1 MPDNG
6 EQLNII
12 SQQIDTVIQLLQM
25 RAAETGEQTVQES
38 VDQDTAARE
47 MSATKDESKSMEDKP
62 RQVVKEADPVKI
74 LGFSP
79 KALDNLSASI
89 GTSSAKEVSKVTD
102 KTGGFVQGLIDSIG
116 MPLLALAG
124 GITALLASSNI
135 NFGAFEGVANMLGK
149 YGLVGGLKMFVK
161 PFAKLLGKNVL
172 KRIPVVGALV
182 SFYTAYERF
191 RNKDYVRMGIDIVSG
206 LLNLVPTG
214 ITQILSFGLDMFT
227 AFLDTKYQGES
238 GNDELKADA
247 LDLVKT
253 FVDPLLAA
261 IGGVNT
267 LKYIPFI
274 GTFFHASDAFNHFK
288 SGDYGLGLA
297 STAQAIAL
305 LFPVVG
311 TAVSAGI
318 GILKAIADPSQKKQD
333 PIAGSVIDFASKI
346 GDAFTSLISDWYNS
360 LDDDGVTKWLLDK
373 AMPDSWRAALGAKK
387 SSKPRMDVWNDKSIS
402 KTLGADG
409 ATQTRAQEF
418 ESNQSNQHEERQM
431 ITTPSGGER
440 PALTYKKIGGLSPS
454 MLRRLKEATDKH
466 GWTDQE
472 LKMIDNQLAHI
483 EKINNTISE
492 DSPIS
497 KINNTTSEDSPI
509 SKKASNTF
517 AGGISVGG
525 AFGGYR
531 QSGGPVSSGQT
542 YMVGEAGPEI
552 FTPSESGNI
561 TSNDDI
567 TNLLKQNN
575 DVLVKLADNI
585 MTAIE
590 STGNVVNNTSVA
602 SNAVNYSDSTASV
615 KSFRDQV
622 RDTMFK

>member
-25 RAAETGEQTVQES
+25 RAVETGEQTVQES

-47 MSATKDESKSMEDKP
+47 MSATKDESKPMEDKP

-79 KALDNLSASI
+79 RALDNLSTSI
-89 GTSSAKEVSKVTD
+89 GSNSAKEVAKVTD
-102 KTGGFVQGLIDSIG
+102 KSGGFVEGLINSIG

-135 NFGAFEGVANMLGK
+135 NFGAFEGVTNMLGK
-149 YGLVGGLKMFVK
+149 YGLVGGLKMFIK
-161 PFAKLLGKNVL
+161 PFAKLLSKNVL

-182 SFYTAYERF
+182 SFYTAHERF
-191 RNKDYVRMGIDIVSG
+191 KEKDYVRMGLDIVSG

-227 AFLDTKYQGES
+227 AFLDAKYRGQS

-247 LDLVKT
+247 LDLVTT

-288 SGDYGLGLA
+288 DGHYGLGLA

-333 PIAGSVIDFASKI
+333 PIAGSVIDFAAGI
-346 GDAFTSLISDWYNS
+346 GDAFMSFLGDWYNS
-360 LDDDGVTKWLLDK
+360 LDDDGVLKYLLQK
-373 AMPDSWRAALGAKK
+373 ALPAEWIKK
-387 SSKPRMDVWNDKSIS
+387 IGGRVKPMKDVWNDKSTS

-409 ATQTRAQEF
+409 STQTRSQEF
-418 ESNQSNQHEERQM
+418 DERMKESQRYDSLSIEEKRAERENQYF
-431 ITTPSGGER
+431 TTSTGR
-440 PALTYKKIGGLSPS
+440 NRAKLTYKKVGGMHAG
-454 MLRRLKEATDKH
+454 MLKRLKESQEKFE
-466 GWTDQE
+466 WTSEE
-472 LKMIDNQLAHI
+472 LKMMDDQLMHLDGMR
-483 EKINNTISE
+483 EN
-492 DSPIS
+492 
-497 KINNTTSEDSPI
+497 
-509 SKKASNTF
+509 
-517 AGGISVGG
+517 
-525 AFGGYR
+525 
-531 QSGGPVSSGQT
+531 GGPVSANKT
-542 YMVGEAGPEI
+542 YMVGESGPEI

-561 TSNDDI
+561 TSNDDITNLLKQNNALLESGNNTSKDDI

>member
-25 RAAETGEQTVQES
+25 RAVETGEQTVQES

-47 MSATKDESKSMEDKP
+47 MSATKDESKPMEDKP

-89 GTSSAKEVSKVTD
+89 GSNSAKEVAKVTD
-102 KTGGFVQGLIDSIG
+102 KTGGFVEGLINSIG

-161 PFAKLLGKNVL
+161 PFAKLLSKNVL

-191 RNKDYVRMGIDIVSG
+191 KSGDYVRMGLDIVSG

-227 AFLDTKYQGES
+227 AFLDTKYQGQS
-238 GNDELKADA
+238 GNEELKADA

-288 SGDYGLGLA
+288 AGHYGLGLA

-333 PIAGSVIDFASKI
+333 PIAGSVIDFAAGI
-346 GDAFTSLISDWYNS
+346 GDAFMSLLSDWYQS
-360 LDDDGVTKWLLDK
+360 LDDDGVTKWLLSK
-373 AMPDSWRAALGAKK
+373 AMPDSWLDVLGGKK
-387 SSKPRMDVWNDKSIS
+387 KPKIS
-402 KTLGADG
+402 
-409 ATQTRAQEF
+409 
-418 ESNQSNQHEERQM
+418 
-431 ITTPSGGER
+431 ITTKGGKFDSLDRAGMKKLSDEDLQQLKGSGEMNEDYQHM
-440 PALTYKKIGGLSPS
+440 LDSEEKK
-454 MLRRLKEATDKH
+454 RKYVKEAKTHPGKY
-466 GWTDQE
+466 
-472 LKMIDNQLAHI
+472 L
-483 EKINNTISE
+483 
-492 DSPIS
+492 
-497 KINNTTSEDSPI
+497 
-509 SKKASNTF
+509 
-517 AGGISVGG
+517 GGISVGG

-542 YMVGEAGPEI
+542 YMVGEAGPEL
-552 FTPSESGNI
+552 FTPVESGNI

>member
-25 RAAETGEQTVQES
+25 RAVETGEQTVQES

-47 MSATKDESKSMEDKP
+47 MSATKDESKPMEDKP

-89 GTSSAKEVSKVTD
+89 GSNSAKEVAKVTD
-102 KTGGFVQGLIDSIG
+102 KTGGFVEGLINSIG

-149 YGLVGGLKMFVK
+149 HGLVGGLKMFVK
-161 PFAKLLGKNVL
+161 PFAKLLSKNVL

-191 RNKDYVRMGIDIVSG
+191 KSGDYVRMGLDIVSG

-227 AFLDTKYQGES
+227 AFLDTKYQGQS
-238 GNDELKADA
+238 GNEELKADA

-288 SGDYGLGLA
+288 AGHYGLGLA

-333 PIAGSVIDFASKI
+333 PIAGSVIDFAAGI
-346 GDAFTSLISDWYNS
+346 GDAFMSLLSDWYQS
-360 LDDDGVTKWLLDK
+360 LDDDGVTKWLLSK
-373 AMPDSWRAALGAKK
+373 AMPDSWLDVLGGKN
-387 SSKPRMDVWNDKSIS
+387 KPKIS
-402 KTLGADG
+402 
-409 ATQTRAQEF
+409 
-418 ESNQSNQHEERQM
+418 
-431 ITTPSGGER
+431 ITTKGGKFDSLDRAGMKKLSDEDLQQLKGSGEMNEDYQHM
-440 PALTYKKIGGLSPS
+440 LDSEEKK
-454 MLRRLKEATDKH
+454 RKYVKEAKTHPGKY
-466 GWTDQE
+466 
-472 LKMIDNQLAHI
+472 L
-483 EKINNTISE
+483 
-492 DSPIS
+492 
-497 KINNTTSEDSPI
+497 
-509 SKKASNTF
+509 
-517 AGGISVGG
+517 GGISVGG

-542 YMVGEAGPEI
+542 YMVGEAGPEL
-552 FTPSESGNI
+552 FTPVESGNI

>member
-25 RAAETGEQTVQES
+25 RAVETGEQTVQES

-47 MSATKDESKSMEDKP
+47 MSATKDESKPMEDKP

-89 GTSSAKEVSKVTD
+89 GSNSAKEVAKVTD
-102 KTGGFVQGLIDSIG
+102 KSGGFVEGLINSIG

-161 PFAKLLGKNVL
+161 PFAKLLSKNVL

-191 RNKDYVRMGIDIVSG
+191 KSGDYVRMGLDIVSG

-227 AFLDTKYQGES
+227 AFLDTKYQGQS
-238 GNDELKADA
+238 GNEELKADA

-288 SGDYGLGLA
+288 AGHYGLGLA

-333 PIAGSVIDFASKI
+333 PIAGSVIDFAAGI
-346 GDAFTSLISDWYNS
+346 GDAFMSLLSDWYQS
-360 LDDDGVTKWLLDK
+360 LDDDGVTKWLLSK
-373 AMPDSWRAALGAKK
+373 AMPDSWLDVLGGKN
-387 SSKPRMDVWNDKSIS
+387 KPKIS
-402 KTLGADG
+402 
-409 ATQTRAQEF
+409 
-418 ESNQSNQHEERQM
+418 
-431 ITTPSGGER
+431 ITTKGGKFDSLDRAGMKKLSDEDLQQLKGSGEMNEDYQHM
-440 PALTYKKIGGLSPS
+440 LDSEEKK
-454 MLRRLKEATDKH
+454 RKYVKEAKTHPGKY
-466 GWTDQE
+466 
-472 LKMIDNQLAHI
+472 L
-483 EKINNTISE
+483 
-492 DSPIS
+492 
-497 KINNTTSEDSPI
+497 
-509 SKKASNTF
+509 
-517 AGGISVGG
+517 GGISVGG

-542 YMVGEAGPEI
+542 YMVGEAGPEL
-552 FTPSESGNI
+552 FTPVESGNI

>member
-12 SQQIDTVIQLLQM
+12 SQQIDTVIQLLQS
-25 RAAETGEQTVQES
+25 RAVESGEQTVRES
-38 VDQDTAARE
+38 VDQDTDARE
-47 MSATKDESKSMEDKP
+47 MSTTREKSMEDKP

-89 GTSSAKEVSKVTD
+89 GNNSAKEVAKVTD
-102 KTGGFVQGLIDSIG
+102 KTGGFVEGLINSIG

-149 YGLVGGLKMFVK
+149 HGLVGGLKMFIK
-161 PFAKLLGKNVL
+161 PFAKLLSKNVL

-182 SFYTAYERF
+182 SFYTAHERF
-191 RNKDYVRMGIDIVSG
+191 KEGDYVRMGLDIVSG

-227 AFLDTKYQGES
+227 AFLDTKYQGKS

-253 FVDPLLAA
+253 FADPLLNA

-274 GTFFHASDAFNHFK
+274 GTFFHAADAFNHFK
-288 SGDYGLGLA
+288 AGHYGLGIA

-318 GILKAIADPSQKKQD
+318 GILKAIADPSQKAQD

-346 GDAFTSLISDWYNS
+346 GDAFMSLLSDWYKS

-373 AMPDSWRAALGAKK
+373 AMPDSWIAALGGKK
-387 SSKPRMDVWNDKSIS
+387 MQKVS
-402 KTLGADG
+402 
-409 ATQTRAQEF
+409 
-418 ESNQSNQHEERQM
+418 
-431 ITTPSGGER
+431 ITTKGGKFDSLDRAGMKKLSDKDLQQLKDSGEMDGD
-440 PALTYKKIGGLSPS
+440 YQH
-454 MLRRLKEATDKH
+454 MLDSEVIKRKHVKEAKTHPGKY
-466 GWTDQE
+466 
-472 LKMIDNQLAHI
+472 L
-483 EKINNTISE
+483 S
-492 DSPIS
+492 
-497 KINNTTSEDSPI
+497 
-509 SKKASNTF
+509 
-517 AGGISVGG
+517 GISVGG
-525 AFGGYR
+525 AFGGYK
-531 QSGGPVSSGQT
+531 QFGGPVNSGQT
-542 YMVGEAGPEI
+542 YVVGEAGPEI
-552 FTPSESGNI
+552 FTPSQSGNI